1 MTGLSGTYYVM
12 RRSVLRSTHLLS
24 AIHMLLL
31 RRENFETYQ
40 YETYVEL
47 KISKL
52 LRNYLGEYRKT
63 TTVRNAR
70 ANLVL

>member
-1 MTGLSGTYYVM
+1 MTADWYAT
-12 RRSVLRSTHLLS
+12 RRSVLCSTHLIS
-24 AIHMLLL
+24 AIHKLLL
-31 RRENFETYQ
+31 RRENFESHQ